1 MNLVNTAFNKILS
14 GKKTIELR
22 LFDEKR
28 QKISIGDNIRF
39 HSTENKNIIVATVK
53 ALHIFKT
60 FEELYKTLP
69 LDKCGYEDT
78 NTAKPDDMLEYY
90 TAEQIEKYGV
100 VGIELYPIY
109 SIVDIKSDLKD
120 EKVLD
125 LLSYSVFNPTSE
137 KLMKRAEQYIQNKY
151 VHAIVFT
158 RDEKYIGLCVFEIKE
173 KVATILDIAVDTH
186 ERNKGTA
193 TALIDYIRYSFDTH
207 EIVAE
212 TDDDA
217 IGFYLKYGFVIAETT
232 EKFDTKRYA
241 LTYKIEFS
249 DNNVRYKLTDKTLL
263 KNSYTEN
270 VVLLDWNKDIEKIK
284 RFYSIGFGIDEI
296 EKDSINDFES
306 VGAVE

>member
-1 MNLVNTAFNKILS
+1 MLHEMNLVNTAFNKILS

-39 HSTENKNIIVATVK
+39 HSTENNNIIVATVK

-60 FEELYKTLP
+60 FEELYMALP
-69 LDKCGYEDT
+69 PQKCGYEDT
-78 NTAKPDDMLEYY
+78 NTADPCDMLEYY

-109 SIVDIKSDLKD
+109 SIIDVKSDLKD

-137 KLMKRAEQYIQNKY
+137 KLMKRAEQYIANKY
-151 VHAIVFT
+151 AHAIVFT

-173 KVATILDIAVDTH
+173 KRATILQIAVDTH

-193 TALIDYIRYSFDTH
+193 TALIDYIRYSFDTL

-217 IGFYLKYGFVIAETT
+217 VGFYKKYGFTAKSIATQ
-232 EKFDTKRYA
+232 FNTKRYRCI
-241 LTYKIEFS
+241 Y
-249 DNNVRYKLTDKTLL
+249 
-263 KNSYTEN
+263 
-270 VVLLDWNKDIEKIK
+270 
-284 RFYSIGFGIDEI
+284 
-296 EKDSINDFES
+296 
-306 VGAVE
+306 